1 MHGPLGEVGAAV
13 AGGDGSAA
21 LEKPFQ
27 EAVRRASPGMPPAP
41 QSSSAAG
48 PGVGE
53 RGRKRRGACF
63 NRAARPSAGT
73 GGLPPIC
80 GTRYMRRLPALIRL
94 SGGLR
99 RSGWTLLPSC
109 GKRLLLEHGI
119 PSGTGTDIFPREEI
133 SGNIGK
139 KSFPIPARCFCREGP
154 AVLPFLCRMRGF
166 SGGSAENLR
175 TGSGGQSILMELQA
189 AFGPVSV
196 FPHREGRMNRSLN
209 GGFSRN
215 P

>member
-1 MHGPLGEVGAAV
+1 
-13 AGGDGSAA
+13 
-21 LEKPFQ
+21 
-27 EAVRRASPGMPPAP
+27 MPPAP

-48 PGVGE
+48 PGAGE
-53 RGRKRRGACF
+53 RGRKRRGTRF

-109 GKRLLLEHGI
+109 GKRLSLEHGI
-119 PSGTGTDIFPREEI
+119 PSSTGTDIFPREEI

-139 KSFPIPARCFCREGP
+139 KSFPIPARCFCWEGP

-209 GGFSRN
+209 GGFFRN